1 MKSLDDFDLE
11 ILRQLQQDSSI
22 RMADLAEKVG
32 LSQTPCWRRVKAME
46 ESGVIAGRAVLIDGA
61 RLGLRMNVF
70 AHIRLSRHDEETLE
84 TLERELR
91 AHPEIVECFLMG
103 GEYDYLLRIVAPD
116 LNALSSFVM
125 KKLMH
130 VPGVDSVR
138 SNIVL
143 TTFKRNGPLP
153 LGHLEPGAPAS

>member
-11 ILRQLQQDSSI
+11 ILRQLQQDPSI

-103 GEYDYLLRIVAPD
+103 GEYDYLLRIVVPD
-116 LNALSSFVM
+116 IEEYERYL
-125 KKLMH
+125 KKILVH
-130 VPGVDSVR
+130 LPGVASVN
-138 SNIVL
+138 STFALKAIKV
-143 TTFKRNGPLP
+143 TTALP
-153 LGHLEPGAPAS
+153 I